1 MIYGRDILRQPW
13 MATRSNPTLVNQWFA
28 NPSKDLLSG
37 LVVAFAMIPEAIAFS
52 GIAGVDPKV
61 GLFGAFCLSL
71 TIAVV
76 GGRMAM
82 ITSAT
87 GSTALLMTGL
97 VATGEARGP
106 GLGVQYLMVAGL
118 VTGLLQIA
126 WGYLRLA
133 YQMRFVP
140 QGVLS
145 GFVNAL
151 ALLIF
156 QAQLPQLGLD
166 LHHSDGASL
175 LPHGGQIPIVW
186 GLVLLGL
193 AIIYGLP
200 RLTRVVPSQLIAI
213 VVLTLISGFSFDIP
227 IFNSLGTPPVGWLSF
242 SVGFGFDIP
251 TVSSLGTLP
260 AGLPSFS
267 LPFGEGGLPFS
278 LDTLGL
284 VLPTALA
291 ISLVGLMETFLTQ
304 DILDDKTDTSSDK
317 NVEARGQGIANIVS
331 SLFGGMAGC
340 ALVGQSV
347 MNIDNGGR
355 TRLSTLFSG
364 VSLLAMILLAG
375 PLIKQ
380 IPMAALVAVMV
391 SIAVST
397 ADINGLRN
405 LRRIPKS
412 DTSVMVMTFAVT
424 MLTTPHNLA
433 LGVIAGVALAGILF
447 SRKVAKVIE
456 VESMEIS
463 PDELRYRVKGQ
474 LFFVSKVYFV
484 QGFDLHDH
492 PARITIDLSSA
503 HIWDQSGVAALDQV
517 VRKLR
522 LGGSQVNVEGLNEES
537 LDLFERIGGQESAHA

>member
-1 MIYGRDILRQPW
+1 
-13 MATRSNPTLVNQWFA
+13 MATRSTTTLVNQWFD

-97 VATGEARGP
+97 VAVGEARGP

-118 VTGLLQIA
+118 VTGVLQIA

-166 LHHSDGASL
+166 LHHSDGSSL
-175 LPHGGQIPIVW
+175 MPHGGQIPVVW

-200 RLTRVVPSQLIAI
+200 RLTRVVPSQLVAI
-213 VVLTLISGFSFDIP
+213 VVLTLISVGFS
-227 IFNSLGTPPVGWLSF
+227 
-242 SVGFGFDIP
+242 FDIP

-267 LPFGEGGLPFS
+267 LPFGEGGVPFN
-278 LDTLGL
+278 LDTLGV

-304 DILDDKTDTSSDK
+304 DILDDRTDSNSNK

-364 VSLLAMILLAG
+364 VSLLAMILLG
-375 PLIKQ
+375 RPWLEQ
-380 IPMAALVAVMV
+380 IPMAALVAVMI

-397 ADINGLRN
+397 ADIAGLRSI
-405 LRRIPKS
+405 RVIPKS
-412 DTSVMVMTFAVT
+412 DTAVMLMTFAVT

-433 LGVIAGVALAGILF
+433 LGVIAGVALAAILF
-447 SRKVAKVIE
+447 SRKVAKVIRVDAVDVNE
-456 VESMEIS
+456 EMR
-463 PDELRYRVKGQ
+463 RYVVNGQ
-474 LFFVSKVYFV
+474 LFFVSKIYFL
-484 QGFDLHDH
+484 QGFDMHDH
-492 PARITIDLSSA
+492 PNQITIDMSA
-503 HIWDQSGVAALDQV
+503 AHVWDQSGVSALNQV
-517 VRKLR
+517 IRKLQQ
-522 LGGSQVNVEGLNEES
+522 GGSNVEVLGLNEES
-537 LDLFERIGGQESAHA
+537 LNLFERIGSQPEGSHG

>member
-1 MIYGRDILRQPW
+1 
-13 MATRSNPTLVNQWFA
+13 MATVMAQRSSPSLVSQWFS
-28 NPSKDLLSG
+28 NPSKDVLSG

-76 GGRMAM
+76 GGRIAM

-156 QAQLPQLGLD
+156 QAQLPQLGID
-166 LHHSDGASL
+166 LHGGDAEHASNL
-175 LPHGGQIPIVW
+175 LPHGGQITVVW

-193 AIIYGLP
+193 LIIYGLP
-200 RLTRVVPSQLIAI
+200 RLTRVVPSQLVAI
-213 VVLTLISGFSFDIP
+213 IVLTAISVVFSFE
-227 IFNSLGTPPVGWLSF
+227 
-242 SVGFGFDIP
+242 IP

-260 AGLPSFS
+260 DGLPSFS
-267 LPFGEGGLPFS
+267 NPFGAGGVPFN

-304 DILDDKTDTSSDK
+304 DILDDKTDTTTNK
-317 NVEARGQGIANIVS
+317 NTEARGQGIANIVS
-331 SLFGGMAGC
+331 SMFGGMAGC

-347 MNIDNGGR
+347 MGYVR
-355 TRLSTLFSG
+355 EWRMQ
-364 VSLLAMILLAG
+364 LARRDLVENDAPLAVLAQKYG
-375 PLIKQ
+375 YGSE
-380 IPMAALVAVMV
+380 AA
-391 SIAVST
+391 
-397 ADINGLRN
+397 
-405 LRRIPKS
+405 
-412 DTSVMVMTFAVT
+412 
-424 MLTTPHNLA
+424 
-433 LGVIAGVALAGILF
+433 F
-447 SRKVAKVIE
+447 SRAFKSTFEMSPSDAK
-456 VESMEIS
+456 
-463 PDELRYRVKGQ
+463 RR
-474 LFFVSKVYFV
+474 
-484 QGFDLHDH
+484 
-492 PARITIDLSSA
+492 AIT
-503 HIWDQSGVAALDQV
+503 H
-517 VRKLR
+517 
-522 LGGSQVNVEGLNEES
+522 
-537 LDLFERIGGQESAHA
+537 

>member
-1 MIYGRDILRQPW
+1 
-13 MATRSNPTLVNQWFA
+13 MAKRSSPTLVNQWFA

-97 VATGEARGP
+97 VATGELRGP

-118 VTGLLQIA
+118 LTGLLQII

-156 QAQLPQLGLD
+156 QAQLPQLGIN
-166 LHHSDGASL
+166 LHGGEESHAAEL
-175 LPHGGQIPIVW
+175 LPHGWWQIVNVW
-186 GLVLLGL
+186 GLVVLGL
-193 AIIYGLP
+193 VIIYGLP
-200 RLTRVVPSQLIAI
+200 RLTRLVPSQLVAI
-213 VVLTLISGFSFDIP
+213 IVLTAISLAFS
-227 IFNSLGTPPVGWLSF
+227 
-242 SVGFGFDIP
+242 FDIP

-260 AGLPSFS
+260 DGLPSFH
-267 LPFGEGGLPFS
+267 LPFGADGVPFNYE
-278 LDTLGL
+278 TLGI

-304 DILDDKTDTSSDK
+304 DILDDRTDTTTDK
-317 NVEARGQGIANIVS
+317 NVEARGQGIANMVS

-347 MNIDNGGR
+347 MNVDNGGR

-375 PLIKQ
+375 PWLKQ
-380 IPMAALVAVMV
+380 IPMAALVAVMI

-397 ADINGLRN
+397 ADIAGLRR
-405 LRRIPKS
+405 LRSIPKS
-412 DTSVMVMTFAVT
+412 DTAVMLMTFAVT

-447 SRKVAKVIE
+447 SRKVAKVIR
-456 VESMEIS
+456 VDAVDV
-463 PDELRYRVKGQ
+463 DETMRRYVVCGQ
-474 LFFVSKVYFV
+474 LFFVSKIYFL
-484 QGFDLHDH
+484 QGFDVHDH
-492 PARITIDLSSA
+492 PNRIIIDMSAA
-503 HIWDQSGVAALDQV
+503 HIWDQSGVSALNQV
-517 VRKLR
+517 IRKLEQ
-522 LGGSQVNVEGLNEES
+522 GGSTVEVLGLNQES
-537 LDLFERIGGQESAHA
+537 LNLFERIGSQPDGGHG

>member
-1 MIYGRDILRQPW
+1 
-13 MATRSNPTLVNQWFA
+13 MAQRSSPALVNQWFA

-76 GGRMAM
+76 GGRTGM

-118 VTGLLQIA
+118 VTGLLQIL

-166 LHHSDGASL
+166 LHAGGDGHAGGL
-175 LPHGGQIPIVW
+175 LPHGAQIPIVW

-193 AIIYGLP
+193 VIIYGLP
-200 RLTRVVPSQLIAI
+200 KLTRLVPSQLVAI
-213 VVLTLISGFSFDIP
+213 VVLTAISIGFSLDIP
-227 IFNSLGTPPVGWLSF
+227 S
-242 SVGFGFDIP
+242 
-251 TVSSLGTLP
+251 VSSLGTLP
-260 AGLPSFS
+260 DGLPSFTV
-267 LPFGEGGLPFS
+267 PFGGSGVPFN

-304 DILDDKTDTSSDK
+304 DILDDKTDSTSNK
-317 NVEARGQGIANIVS
+317 NVEARGQGIANIVA

-375 PLIKQ
+375 PWLKQ
-380 IPMAALVAVMV
+380 IPMAALVAVMI

-412 DTSVMVMTFAVT
+412 DTSVMLMTFAVT

-433 LGVIAGVALAGILF
+433 LGVLAGVALAGILF
-447 SRKVAKVIE
+447 SRKVAKVIQ
-456 VESMEIS
+456 VEAIDVSDQER
-463 PDELRYRVKGQ
+463 RYRVTGQ
-474 LFFVSKVYFV
+474 LFFVSKIYFL

-492 PARITIDLSSA
+492 PEKIVIDLSSA

-517 VRKLR
+517 IRKFR
-522 LGGSQVNVEGLNEES
+522 LGGSEVSVEGLNDES
-537 LDLFERIGGQESAHA
+537 LNLFERIGGQESAHA

>member
-1 MIYGRDILRQPW
+1 MASGSVPRQL
-13 MATRSNPTLVNQWFA
+13 NLGFG

-52 GIAGVDPKV
+52 GIAGVDPEV
-61 GLFGAFCLSL
+61 GLFGAFLLSI
-71 TIAVV
+71 TIAFV
-76 GGRMAM
+76 GGRSAM

-97 VATGEARGP
+97 VATGEARGE
-106 GLGVQYLMVAGL
+106 GLGLTYLLVAGVL
-118 VTGLLQIA
+118 TGILQIL
-126 WGYLRLA
+126 WGWLRLA

-140 QGVLS
+140 LGVLS

-156 QAQLPQLGLD
+156 QAQFPQLGIN
-166 LHHSDGASL
+166 LHFGESEVAAHAHDL
-175 LPHGGQIPIVW
+175 LPHGSQIPVIW

-193 AIIYGLP
+193 VIIYGLP
-200 RLTRVVPSQLIAI
+200 RLTRLVPSQLVAI
-213 VVLTLISGFSFDIP
+213 VVLTVISIAFS
-227 IFNSLGTPPVGWLSF
+227 LE
-242 SVGFGFDIP
+242 IP
-251 TVSSLGTLP
+251 TVSSLGDLP
-260 AGLPSFS
+260 TGLPMPSW
-267 LPFGEGGLPFS
+267 PFGSPDDIKVPFS
-278 LDTLGL
+278 LETLGI

-304 DILDDKTDTSSDK
+304 DILDDRTDSNSNK

-364 VSLLAMILLAG
+364 VSLLAMILLG
-375 PLIKQ
+375 RPWLEQ
-380 IPMAALVAVMV
+380 IPMAALVAVMI

-397 ADINGLRN
+397 ADLAGLRR
-405 LRRIPKS
+405 LRSIPKS
-412 DTSVMVMTFAVT
+412 DTAVMVMTFAVT

-447 SRKVAKVIE
+447 SRKVAKVIR
-456 VESMEIS
+456 VESEDVNEEMR
-463 PDELRYRVKGQ
+463 RYVVSGQ
-474 LFFVSKVYFV
+474 LFFVSKIYFL
-484 QGFDLHDH
+484 QGFDFHSH
-492 PARITIDLSSA
+492 PSQITIDMSA
-503 HIWDQSGVAALDQV
+503 AHLWDQSGVSALNQV
-517 VRKLR
+517 IRKLQQ
-522 LGGSQVNVEGLNEES
+522 GGSTVEVLGLNKES
-537 LDLFERIGGQESAHA
+537 LNLFERIGSHSDGGHG

>member
-1 MIYGRDILRQPW
+1 
-13 MATRSNPTLVNQWFA
+13 MAQRSSPSLVNQWFA
-28 NPSKDLLSG
+28 NPSRDLLSG

-52 GIAGVDPKV
+52 GIAGVDPAV
-61 GLFGAFCLSL
+61 GLFGAFCLSI

-97 VATGEARGP
+97 VATGEARGA

-118 VTGLLQIA
+118 LTGVLQFLWA
-126 WGYLRLA
+126 YLRLA

-166 LHHSDGASL
+166 LHHSDGSAGL
-175 LPHGGQIPIVW
+175 LPHGGQIPIVLVLVLI
-186 GLVLLGL
+186 GLV
-193 AIIYGLP
+193 IIYGLP
-200 RLTRVVPSQLIAI
+200 RLTRVVPSQLVAI
-213 VVLTLISGFSFDIP
+213 IVLTAISIS
-227 IFNSLGTPPVGWLSF
+227 
-242 SVGFGFDIP
+242 FGFEIP
-251 TVSSLGTLP
+251 TVSSLGALP
-260 AGLPSFS
+260 SGLPSFS
-267 LPFGEGGLPFS
+267 LPFGAGGVPFN
-278 LDTLGL
+278 LETLGM

-304 DILDDKTDTSSDK
+304 DILDDKTDTTTDK

-347 MNIDNGGR
+347 MNVDNGGR
-355 TRLSTLFSG
+355 TRLSTFFSG

-375 PLIKQ
+375 PWLKQ
-380 IPMAALVAVMV
+380 IPMAALVAVMI

-397 ADINGLRN
+397 ADLNGLRN
-405 LRRIPKS
+405 IRRIPKS
-412 DTSVMVMTFAVT
+412 DTSVMLMTFAVT

-433 LGVIAGVALAGILF
+433 LGVLAGVALAGILF
-447 SRKVAKVIE
+447 SRKVAKVIQ
-456 VESMEIS
+456 VETIDIS
-463 PDELRYRVKGQ
+463 DEERLYRVKGQ
-474 LFFVSKVYFV
+474 LFFVSKIYFV

-492 PARITIDLSSA
+492 PARICIDMSSA

-517 VRKLR
+517 IRKFR
-522 LGGSQVNVEGLNEES
+522 VGGSAVSVVGLNEES